1 MPRDLTHGALFE
13 KGDKMSKRDFY
24 SFGEMRGKLQ
34 HVINENDYFVWML
47 CADELMFEYDGL
59 PENIDKNRFED
70 FLNISNGCVWQYKDG
85 VHMIAP
91 NVPRSGELDMYG
103 YGKIVEAE
111 TLDGVTLSGEVGKD
125 IAVIYNNTARGAQWD
140 LMTDADIFADID
152 RSTKI
157 NVQFARVAPILQYAN
172 DNQKQALQDALKHIV
187 DGEIDT
193 IFSESTFEALAPLGS
208 NENGDLKSVEITDP
222 SKIQYVQYLSQLW
235 DIRLRRHFARRGLSL
250 KTSDKQAQ
258 VTKDEVHG
266 LDAVSWFYPL
276 SKLQAR
282 KEGLDMVNKI
292 FGTNISVRFSD
303 LWAQEFEA
311 YKLRTQ
317 AKDEG
322 AENATEEIEK
332 GVADNVEENQ
342 TGNDTP

>member
-1 MPRDLTHGALFE
+1 MA
-13 KGDKMSKRDFY
+13 KGKDFY

-34 HVINENDYFVWML
+34 HVINENDYFIWML
-47 CADELMFEYDGL
+47 CADEMMFEYDGL
-59 PENIDKNRFED
+59 PESIDKNRLED
-70 FLNISNGCVWQYKDG
+70 FLNISNGCVWQKIDG

-111 TLDGVTLSGEVGKD
+111 TLNGVTLSGTVGED
-125 IAVIYNNTARGAQWD
+125 IAIIYNNSARGAQWD

-157 NVQFARVAPILQYAN
+157 NVQFARVAPILQYVN
-172 DNQKQALQDALKHIV
+172 DNQKQAMQDAIKHIIE
-187 DGEIDT
+187 GEIDT
-193 IFSESTFEALAPLGS
+193 IFSENTFNLLEKIGGGTDS
-208 NENGDLKSVEITDP
+208 NDIKSIEITSP
-222 SKIQYVQYLSQLW
+222 EKIQYVQYLSQLW

-282 KEGLDMVNKI
+282 KEGIEMVNRI
-292 FGTNISVRFSD
+292 FGTNISVRFGE
-303 LWAQEFEA
+303 LWAREYARYIQ
-311 YKLRTQ
+311 
-317 AKDEG
+317 DV
-322 AENATEEIEK
+322 ENTVEEVENN
-332 GVADNVEENQ
+332 GTEENQ
-342 TGNDTP
+342 TGNDSERDSEQSGIASADS